1 MNLINFLS
9 GPIADA
15 LGWTLLHAIWQGFA
29 LVLPTAVALHLLRS
43 RSSNFRYQIGVLALL
58 AQLLTSAVTFVWYY
72 EPTADLVT
80 VDANLALMQ
89 SLPIRWQAMAQTLG
103 RQPLPWHQQVQQFLE
118 THLSQF
124 VLIYLIGVALFGLR
138 LAGGWLYLQRLSQTA
153 AKPAT
158 TKLIELTNTLRSVLA
173 VRAVVRVRESAR
185 IMVPMVAG
193 VLKPVLLLP
202 IGLAANLSMREVEAV
217 LAHEL
222 AHIKRHDYAVNLL
235 QSVME
240 VLYFFHPALW
250 WLSARVREEREHC
263 CDDLAVRAIGG
274 DGRILAQALAR
285 VEELRLMQSGP
296 TASPE
301 RTDQPALAMALATKR
316 QQLLHRVRRML
327 GVPTRPFVSNSSLA
341 GLTLATVLLVSVSV
355 YAVQKQQEQPK
366 PKIWTTQSQPTRRHK
381 IDSNS
386 EYGMTGSKKVSY
398 VIWKGQKLPANRVAQ
413 LQRQLDRVVAG
424 QLSLD
429 GVKQPDR
436 DILLTII
443 EKNNAFDSGMDGLAE
458 GLAQIDYN
466 TIMKTG
472 FDAANAAG
480 TFPVN
485 VDEVLKEVEKIDYN
499 SLIGNAMA
507 TLDTTIFFN
516 DGDTVRSGNAD
527 VVRRYHQRQVDSL
540 SQLIAQR
547 SQQMQVIQLQ
557 MEKFRFPI
565 EEINRSS
572 EVLQWRKD
580 KLMEQRSALLEKH
593 QRLLHND
600 GKQKLTQADVEK
612 QLAALEPE
620 IKKLEGSMEELNRQF
635 ELSTAKQDEFKQ
647 PMEKLER
654 ESEQLDE
661 QINKLSDQISRHS
674 DDMMRLMP
682 HNHELNSLL
691 NNDLNVNLN
700 RTLNVQRRQMDR
712 QLREVKLN
720 LNRLE
725 NVNRI
730 APARAA
736 RPPRPPK
743 APNIVRPAIPPVPPA
758 PALAPAPKPKVSPV
772 PKVAPAPKP

>member
-9 GPIADA
+9 GPVADA
-15 LGWTLLHAIWQGFA
+15 LGWTLLHALWQGFA
-29 LVLPTAVALHLLRS
+29 LVVPTAVVLHLLRS
-43 RSSNFRYQIGVLALL
+43 RSSNFRYQVGVLALL
-58 AQLLTSAVTFVWYY
+58 AQLLTSAATFVWYY
-72 EPTADLVT
+72 EPAADLVT
-80 VDANLALMQ
+80 VDASLALMQ
-89 SLPIRWQAMAQTLG
+89 SLPVRWQAMAHTLG
-103 RQPLPWHQQVQQFLE
+103 RQPLPWHLQVQQFLE
-118 THLSQF
+118 THLTQF

-153 AKPAT
+153 AQPASA
-158 TKLIELTNTLRSVLA
+158 KLIELTNTLRSVLA

-202 IGLAANLSMREVEAV
+202 IGLATNLSIREVEAV

-263 CDDLAVRAIGG
+263 CDDLAVRAVGG

-285 VEELRLMQSGP
+285 VEELRLTQAGP
-296 TASPE
+296 AATAD
-301 RTDQPALAMALATKR
+301 RPALAMALATKR

-341 GLTLATVLLVSVSV
+341 GLTLATMLLVSVSV

-366 PKIWTTQSQPTRRHK
+366 PKPRSAQPQSTRRHK
-381 IDSNS
+381 VDGDS

-398 VIWKGQKLPANRVAQ
+398 VIWKGQKLPANRVTQ
-413 LQRQLDRVVAG
+413 LQRQLDQVMAG

-429 GVKQPDR
+429 AVKQPNR

-443 EKNNAFDSGMDGLAE
+443 EKNNAFDSGMEGLAE

-472 FDAANAAG
+472 MDAANAAG

-485 VDEVLKEVEKIDYN
+485 VDEVLKEVEKVDYN

-527 VVRRYHQRQVDSL
+527 AVRRYHQRQVDSL

-547 SQQMQVIQLQ
+547 SRQMQAIQLQ

-565 EEINRSS
+565 EEINRNS

-580 KLMEQRSALLEKH
+580 KLMEQRDALLEKH
-593 QRLLHND
+593 QQLLHND
-600 GKQKLTQADVEK
+600 GKQKLTQSDVEK

-620 IKKLEGSMEELNRQF
+620 IRKLEGSMEELNRQF
-635 ELSTAKQDEFKQ
+635 ESVNAKQDEFKQ
-647 PMEKLER
+647 PMEKLQR

-661 QINKLSDQISRHS
+661 QINRLSDQISRHS
-674 DDMMRLMP
+674 DDMMRLTP
-682 HNHELNSLL
+682 DNHELNLLL
-691 NNDLNVNLN
+691 NKDLNVNLN
-700 RTLNVQRRQMDR
+700 RKLNVQRRQMDR

-743 APNIVRPAIPPVPPA
+743 APNAVRPAVPPA
-758 PALAPAPKPKVSPV
+758 PPTPALAPAPKPNVAPT